1 MAIGLG
7 FSKTV
12 TDGLLF
18 GYDTGDQRNLY
29 RGQPGT
35 NIAYGPNRSYNGYSI
50 TNYSNGKLFET
61 NGYTETVDIP
71 LLGRTSVETVEIY
84 NVYSGYGTDGNFNC
98 CPNLFNYSPSGWNST
113 TWESSTTYTYQI
125 IYKTTSGYTHPNYM
139 YHYEYAANGTYLTEY
154 GVHDTSRREEL
165 GNGWYHAWGTFTTQA
180 GAATGYLGF
189 WHYEYNTRNKVSV
202 AAISLV
208 KGSTIRP
215 PLQFINEGT
224 TLSASSSLLDMKR
237 TAAIDLSNI
246 SFSSTGDVEFD
257 GTNDSISIPTS
268 GEMYC
273 LEMVWYNNNAI
284 TNNESAIGGPST
296 YQTPISWNGTSNGV
310 HLGGWTGALSNE
322 AIHIWNGGGATSTKT
337 ARPVGY
343 HHVLFNWNG
352 SSYDIWVDGDKE
364 ITYPLSGTTH
374 AGRVTL
380 SSALRVGGDPDNY
393 FFNGKVPVVKAY
405 SRSLT
410 ASEIMQNFATYKS
423 RFKIVDTYRYYEGAN
438 ATPFLQYWNNSTTY
452 TMADFGGIPNVTA
465 HGWSSGPATY
475 TLTLTQ
481 LPPHSQVRYKVFWH
495 CVDSVDNETN
505 QLFIGD
511 GSSELEILRFTK
523 LYNAAP
529 SISVLNAKSEA
540 PWSGSK
546 TYTYR
551 PWANG
556 GYNADGYLLVD
567 SGWID
572 FSGNTFTARHVL
584 GADQPQSDEAMYL
597 SHVEVLLRY

>member
-1 MAIGLG
+1 MATGFG

-12 TDGLLF
+12 TEGLVV
-18 GYDTGDQRNLY
+18 GYDTGDGVNSYKGKPTTNVFTHYGNVGYGAAANNNVGFQVNGTGTFVRLGW
-29 RGQPGT
+29 GQTFG
-35 NIAYGPNRSYNGYSI
+35 
-50 TNYSNGKLFET
+50 
-61 NGYTETVDIP
+61 GYTIKPEDVVYRYD
-71 LLGRTSVETVEIY
+71 LG
-84 NVYSGYGTDGNFNC
+84 
-98 CPNLFNYSPSGWNST
+98 
-113 TWESSTTYTYQI
+113 
-125 IYKTTSGYTHPNYM
+125 
-139 YHYEYAANGTYLTEY
+139 ANGCHYHGSTATISAGQYAIMSVDYYLSPDVVVENGTLLVFENY
-154 GVHDTSRREEL
+154 GGSAVGGGASLPDNTPGKWHRMTLVS
-165 GNGWYHAWGTFTTQA
+165 GPAGGTGTQA
-180 GAATGYLGF
+180 SFLYPGACGPRLSAQGYILMKNPQVEFSSSPVVTPFVNGTRSATQ
-189 WHYEYNTRNKVSV
+189 SV
-202 AAISLV
+202 LDV
-208 KGSTIRP
+208 KG
-215 PLQFINEGT
+215 
-224 TLSASSSLLDMKR
+224 LSSIDVTNASFNSSGEM
-237 TAAIDLSNI
+237 
-246 SFSSTGDVEFD
+246 EFD
-257 GTNDSISIPTS
+257 GTNDSINMPTS

-284 TNNESAIGGPST
+284 PGNDNVIGGPST

-310 HLGGWTGALSNE
+310 HLGAWTGALSNE

-380 SSALRVGGDPDNY
+380 SSNLKIGTDNDNY
-393 FFNGKVPVVKAY
+393 FFNGKIPVVKAY

-410 ASEIMQNFATYKS
+410 ASEIMQNFATYKA

-465 HGWSSGPATY
+465 HGWSTGPATY

-481 LPPHSQVRYKVFWH
+481 LPAHSQVRYKVFWH
-495 CVDSVDNETN
+495 LVDSLDNETN

-523 LYNAAP
+523 VYNAVP
-529 SISVLNAKSEA
+529 NISVLNAKSEA

-556 GYNADGYLLVD
+556 AYNQDGYLLVD

-572 FSGNTFTARHVL
+572 FGGTTFTARHVM
-584 GADQPQSDEAMYL
+584 GADQAQADEAEYL

>member
-1 MAIGLG
+1 MATGFG
-7 FSKTV
+7 FSKT
-12 TDGLLF
+12 TTEGLVV
-18 GYDTGDQRNLY
+18 GYDTGDTYNSFKGKPTTNVFTHYGNVGYGAAANNNVGFQVQGTGTFVRLGW
-29 RGQPGT
+29 GQTFG
-35 NIAYGPNRSYNGYSI
+35 
-50 TNYSNGKLFET
+50 
-61 NGYTETVDIP
+61 GYTIKPEDVVYRYDLGANGCHYHGSTATISTGQYAIMSVDYYLSP
-71 LLGRTSVETVEIY
+71 DVVVE
-84 NVYSGYGTDGNFNC
+84 
-98 CPNLFNYSPSGWNST
+98 NST
-113 TWESSTTYTYQI
+113 LLVFENYGGSAVGGGASLPDTTPGKWHRMTLVSGPAGGTGTQASFLYPGSCGPRMSAQGYILMKNPQVEFSSSPVVTPFVNGTRSSTQSVLDV
-125 IYKTTSGYTHPNYM
+125 KTT
-139 YHYEYAANGTYLTEY
+139 
-154 GVHDTSRREEL
+154 
-165 GNGWYHAWGTFTTQA
+165 
-180 GAATGYLGF
+180 ATI
-189 WHYEYNTRNKVSV
+189 NVADVSFDSV
-202 AAISLV
+202 GEMV
-208 KGSTIRP
+208 
-215 PLQFINEGT
+215 
-224 TLSASSSLLDMKR
+224 
-237 TAAIDLSNI
+237 
-246 SFSSTGDVEFD
+246 FD
-257 GTNDSISIPTS
+257 GTNDSITIPTS

-284 TNNESAIGGPST
+284 PGNDSAIGGPST
-296 YQTPISWNGTSNGV
+296 YQTPISWNGSSSGV

-364 ITYPLSGTTH
+364 ITYSLSGTTH
-374 AGRVTL
+374 ATRVTL

-405 SRSLT
+405 NRSLT
-410 ASEIMQNFATYKS
+410 ASEIMQNFATYKA

-523 LYNAAP
+523 LYNATP

-551 PWANG
+551 PWASG
-556 GYNADGYLLVD
+556 AYNADGYLLVD

-572 FSGNTFTARHVL
+572 FSGTTFVARHVL